1 MARRQTLI
9 GKWKAGLSIA
19 KLRQETAEGWMN
31 SFGEK
36 TMNKY
41 FIDVG
46 ISLEHH
52 SVEDAF
58 SITTELFQNLEENF
72 QTEKN
77 RPHCCEY
84 PIGCG
89 YHDVRFEFE
98 TNEVALKAYDFI
110 KIFLN
115 QKGVML
121 GDYGKSSYV
130 TEPYL
135 KVSEPG

>member
-1 MARRQTLI
+1 
-9 GKWKAGLSIA
+9 
-19 KLRQETAEGWMN
+19 
-31 SFGEK
+31 
-36 TMNKY
+36 MNKY
-41 FIDVG
+41 FIIDVG

-58 SITTELFQNLEENF
+58 SITTELFQNLQETF
-72 QTEKN
+72 KIEKN

-84 PIGCG
+84 PIASG

-110 KIFLN
+110 KTFLD
-115 QKGVML
+115 QKGVLL

-135 KVSEPG
+135 EDSEPG